1 MAIFWEY
8 IKGVGHNGTTSYYSW
23 IKWGR
28 DSNSPIPVLYTSDT
42 NNYEGESLAT
52 YGELAMAGPNVTT
65 DAWEQNIYTNWHI
78 KNVLT
83 LDNTFRLTPDGMWMT
98 WDKEVGKKF
107 LEFEPAKSGGTD
119 ALRWGHSQLRTVYNG
134 YSNGSLAFKGDY
146 AHAFDGAVWFT
157 NHVSMKEDLTV
168 DKKVEALYFN
178 ATSDKRAKENLCV
191 YTDSA
196 LDIINRVQVYT
207 FNYRHHDKRTVGI
220 LAQDLLDYN
229 LNGVCLVD
237 NVDATGLDN
246 DYMTINESKLVY
258 VLWKAIQEQQ
268 ALINQLE
275 ERIKKLEN

>member
-8 IKGVGHNGTTSYYSW
+8 IKGVGHKDTTSCYSW
-23 IKWGR
+23 IKWGTNNTS
-28 DSNSPIPVLYTSDT
+28 DPIPVLYTADT
-42 NNYEGESLAT
+42 NNFEDESLKT
-52 YGELAMAGPNVTT
+52 YGELALAGPNVSP
-65 DAWEQNIYTNWHI
+65 AWEQNIYTNWHI
-78 KNVLT
+78 KKILT
-83 LDNTFRLTPDGMWMT
+83 LESVCRLTSDGLWCT
-98 WDKEVGKKF
+98 WDNNTAKTF
-107 LEFEPAKSGGTD
+107 LEFEPSSETD
-119 ALRWGHSQLRTVYNG
+119 ILKWGHSGLRIVYTG
-134 YSNGSLAFKGDY
+134 DSNELLAFQGDY
-146 AHAFDGAVWFT
+146 AHVFKGAVWFSDQ
-157 NHVSMKEDLTV
+157 VSMKKDLIV

-207 FNYRHHDKRTVGI
+207 FNYRHHDKRTVGL
-220 LAQDLLDYN
+220 LAQDLLDYK

-237 NVDATGLDN
+237 NIDATGVDN

-268 ALINQLE
+268 VLINQLT